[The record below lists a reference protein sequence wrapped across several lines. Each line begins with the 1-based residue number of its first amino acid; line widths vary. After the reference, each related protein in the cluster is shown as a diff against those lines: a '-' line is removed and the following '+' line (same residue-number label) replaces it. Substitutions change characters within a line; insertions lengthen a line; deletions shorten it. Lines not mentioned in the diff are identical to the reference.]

1 MNLLRTLAVVCVAG
15 WLGIM
20 AFFSFAVA
28 PVVFRAIDRAVAGQ
42 AVAAVLP
49 RYFVWGLVLTA
60 IAFVA
65 SLIQLIAGTEGR
77 LRPLI
82 GAALGGAMLATLL
95 WASVVLVP
103 RAEDARRAR
112 DDTAFAA
119 AHRASVRLNVVTLVA
134 GGGRRGARRG
144 GGASRGRSE
153 RVGPCG
159 VPREPGN
166 FLGEPEPPQL
176 RPRWPRQPNRCGN
189 PRPGTGARLRP
200 TSPLRPLDLLGAPSL

>member
-1 MNLLRTLAVVCVAG
+1 MNLLRTLAIVCVAG

-49 RYFVWGLVLTA
+49 RYFVWGPVLTA

-112 DDTAFAA
+112 DDTAFAE

-134 GGGRRGARRG
+134 AVAFVAVDGVSRW
-144 GGASRGRSE
+144 RGR
-153 RVGPCG
+153 G
-159 VPREPGN
+159 
-166 FLGEPEPPQL
+166 Q
-176 RPRWPRQPNRCGN
+176 
-189 PRPGTGARLRP
+189 
-200 TSPLRPLDLLGAPSL
+200 